1 MSKKQSIYKPEI
13 AELRQVKQ
21 LTENEK
27 LFEVAF
33 TNGRDSLGHLP
44 GQFVEVSVF
53 GIGEAPI
60 SVSSSPTRGENF
72 ELVVRKVGNVT
83 RALHAL
89 NPGDKIGIRGP
100 YGTHFPLEEA
110 EGKDLMFVAGGIG
123 MIPLRSFIQY
133 VLDNRYKY
141 GRVII
146 MYGCKT
152 LAERMFLEELEEW
165 EERPDVELVQ
175 TLDKPCEGWTG
186 NVGVITT
193 CFPKVQIEP
202 ENTIC
207 TMVGPP
213 VMYKFCL
220 IEARAKGIPDD
231 SIYLSLERRMKCG
244 VGKCGHCQINNM
256 YVCQDGPVFQFSR
269 IRDLGE
275 AVQ

>member
-1 MSKKQSIYKPEI
+1 MRGKNSIYKPEI
-13 AELRQVKQ
+13 AEIVSTEE

-27 LFEVAF
+27 MFEISFV
-33 TNGRDSLGHLP
+33 NGRDSLGHLP
-44 GQFVEVSVF
+44 GQFVQVSVF
-53 GIGEAPI
+53 GVGEAPI
-60 SVSSSPTRGENF
+60 SVSSSPTRKKSF

-83 RALHAL
+83 RALHRL
-89 NPGDKIGIRGP
+89 NAGDKIGIRGP

-110 EGKDLMFVAGGIG
+110 EGKDLLFVAGGIG
-123 MIPLRSFIQY
+123 LVPLRSFIQY

-146 MYGCKT
+146 FYGCRT
-152 LAERMFLEELEEW
+152 INERLFLSELAEW
-165 EERPDVELVQ
+165 EERPDVDLVQ

-193 CFPKVQIEP
+193 CFPKVDIDP
-202 ENTIC
+202 ENTVC
-207 TMVGPP
+207 VMVGPP

-244 VGKCGHCQINNM
+244 VGKCGHCQINNV
-256 YVCQDGPVFQFSR
+256 YVCKDGPVFQYSK
-269 IRDLGE
+269 IRDLKE